1 MQFMSPELRRKY
13 EDNDKLTAINFE
25 KNDVF
30 ATGLVIL
37 AFYGIDI
44 VGMNSHNGNWNG
56 GLYSLE
62 KLCDKKILKI
72 VTEML
77 EFDPKRRKDFNSLEN
92 LLNEDV

>member
-37 AFYGIDI
+37 AFYGI
-44 VGMNSHNGNWNG
+44 
-56 GLYSLE
+56 
-62 KLCDKKILKI
+62 
-72 VTEML
+72 
-77 EFDPKRRKDFNSLEN
+77 EN
-92 LLNEDV
+92 

>member
-37 AFYGIDI
+37 AFYLG
-44 VGMNSHNGNWNG
+44 
-56 GLYSLE
+56 
-62 KLCDKKILKI
+62 KIAW
-72 VTEML
+72 M
-77 EFDPKRRKDFNSLEN
+77 N
-92 LLNEDV
+92 LLIKWFDTYL